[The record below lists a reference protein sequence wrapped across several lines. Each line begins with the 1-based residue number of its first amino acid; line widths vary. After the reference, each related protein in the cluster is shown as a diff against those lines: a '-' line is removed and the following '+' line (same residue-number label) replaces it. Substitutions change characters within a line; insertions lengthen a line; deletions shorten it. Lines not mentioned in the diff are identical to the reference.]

1 MKIVQLQPARRRP
14 FAPASHAVAALEF
27 AILAPV
33 MALLLLGV
41 YNLARLAIIW
51 EQVWSASR
59 SIAESATTL
68 ALQTDGSSV
77 LNMQEV
83 NLSLSEVF
91 AQIPWVAAGIANGP
105 YRGTGQNTPNTI
117 TAVLSSVNYLP
128 EPGCKASGCPYQQ
141 TVEWSMSYVPKGFSG
156 FVGSAFRPCI
166 QSAAGT
172 PIPST
177 IVNSAT
183 YSGDPIYVS
192 DPFVIADVSVV
203 VTPYFFNFIVGN
215 VTLSAT
221 SYLPVRSNA
230 ATAGAANQF
239 AQLSDAA
246 NIAAGTGCSYS
257 PMTVTN

>member
-1 MKIVQLQPARRRP
+1 MRIARLDPARRG
-14 FAPASHAVAALEF
+14 ALAAASHAVAALEF

-68 ALQTDGSSV
+68 ANESGAASV
-77 LNMQEV
+77 IYIPEV
-83 NLSLSEVF
+83 NLSLSEIF
-91 AQIPWVAAGIANGP
+91 AQVPWVAAGIANGP
-105 YRGTGQNTPNTI
+105 YRGTGQNTPNSI
-117 TAVLSSVNYLP
+117 TAVLSSVNYVP
-128 EPGCKASGCPYQQ
+128 EAGCKATSCPYQQ
-141 TVEWSMSYVPKGFSG
+141 TVEWSMAYVPKGFTG
-156 FVGSAFRPCI
+156 FVASAFRPCI
-166 QSAAGT
+166 VSTAGA

-177 IVNSAT
+177 IVNTAT
-183 YSGDPIYVS
+183 YSGDPIYAP

-221 SYLPVRSNA
+221 SYVPVRSISPGAPA
-230 ATAGAANQF
+230 AQQF
-239 AQLSDAA
+239 TDLPDKAS
-246 NIAAGTGCSYS
+246 IPAGTGCSYS
-257 PMTVTN
+257 PAPVTN

>member
-1 MKIVQLQPARRRP
+1 MKIVRPKPARRGTIAAALR
-14 FAPASHAVAALEF
+14 AVAALEF

-68 ALQTDGSSV
+68 ATQADGSSV
-77 LNMQEV
+77 LNVQEV
-83 NLSLSEVF
+83 NLSLSEIF

-117 TAVLSSVNYLP
+117 TAVLSSVNYVP
-128 EPGCKASGCPYQQ
+128 KSGCKASGCLYQQ

-156 FVGSAFRPCI
+156 FKASAFRQCI
-166 QSAAGT
+166 QSNAAA

-177 IVNSAT
+177 IVNKAT

-221 SYLPVRSNA
+221 SYVPVRSNA
-230 ATAGAANQF
+230 PAAGAANQF
-239 AQLSDAA
+239 AQLSDQA
-246 NIAAGTGCSYS
+246 NIAAGTGCTYS
-257 PMTVTN
+257 PTTVTN